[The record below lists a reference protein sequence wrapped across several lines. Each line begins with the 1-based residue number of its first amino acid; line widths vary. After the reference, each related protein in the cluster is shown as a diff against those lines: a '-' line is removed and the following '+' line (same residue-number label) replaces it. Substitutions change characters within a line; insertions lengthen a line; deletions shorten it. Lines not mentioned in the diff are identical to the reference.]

1 MSTFRLLAGIATS
14 LVLAG
19 CSGLSLFPKTGAGGP
34 RGTRV
39 VVHAV
44 THDAKLIGTAVG
56 GVRITI
62 RDATGR
68 VMAEGIHEG
77 STGDTKRIMQDV
89 RARTDTLFAAAG
101 GARYETTLML
111 DGPTMVEVTAEG
123 PLNYVDQMARS
134 SKRLLLLPGRDVG
147 GDGIVLELHGYVI
160 DLLSPDTTLVATG
173 NVAVKARV
181 RMLCS
186 CPTQPRGMW
195 EVEQLTARLM
205 RGTEVV
211 ATAAMSYAGEQSTY
225 SVELPVPGG
234 GADAIEILASS
245 PRSATFGYLRR
256 RLTAR

>member
-1 MSTFRLLAGIATS
+1 MTRRYLLAGLGS
-14 LVLAG
+14 LLLAG
-19 CSGLSLFPKTGAGGP
+19 CSGISLFPRSGP
-34 RGTRV
+34 GEPRTTRV

-62 RDATGR
+62 RDASGR
-68 VMAEGIHEG
+68 VIAEGIHEG
-77 STGDTKRIMQDV
+77 GTGDTKRIMQDV
-89 RARTDTLFAAAG
+89 RGRTDTLFAAAG
-101 GARYETTLML
+101 GARYETTLTL
-111 DGPTMVEVTAEG
+111 DGPTMVDITAEG
-123 PLNYVDQMARS
+123 PLNYADQMARS

-160 DLLSPDTTLVATG
+160 DLLSPDTTVVASG

-211 ATAAMSYAGEQSTY
+211 ATAPMSYAGEQSTY
-225 SVELPVPGG
+225 SVELAVPMG

-245 PRSATFGYLRR
+245 PRSATFGYVRR